1 LSGVQVDNSPA
12 VATRS
17 LDISSW
23 KEEDI
28 SALTSSEKK
37 RYYRRKSALKDYF
50 TTEETLDQ
58 IALRYHLATK
68 MLEKLAKRCFM
79 QHEDGAPWGFRALVP
94 GVTVVD
100 YTPTPGPEPAPVA
113 DVICD
118 NAGAD
123 AIPEAVGADAILDN
137 EGTDTIHDNAGA
149 NALPDDVMSADDKED
164 TAPRPAIVLSQ
175 QNPVLADDMPDVIG
189 IEETRAGDG
198 ENGVEEKVG
207 DADETQEE
215 TSADEDPVSSLSDLG
230 EIREDVVGSLPEE
243 VLPEDDVLAVSERQV
258 QPAVVESAVD
268 MMDVAAEART
278 PLPDVL
284 QGDSGAFYVRELAD
298 SVSRSLVVRERMLL
312 AALPRTSK
320 KHAAITDKKMII
332 AQRSIR
338 RRWVRSVE
346 RTHTRRTYRLIGAV
360 VAAVLFL
367 SLLIPVGAG
376 IAAYSAYNS
385 IKSIALDSVNHLMDV
400 KTLLPVSKSDPTAV
414 LNPAKLQLANADFMQ
429 AESDFLQLQQ
439 LVNRQ
444 DIQSLVQQF
453 APQYSNKL
461 GMAQRLVQVGIDVT
475 RMGSEFINIAMLG
488 ATILH
493 GSPLASGSTKP
504 LITVNDVSNI
514 EGTLLHALYYI
525 QDIKTQMSQ
534 VSLSQLPIN
543 ATQQKEIAS
552 AMTLLPKAQ
561 SYIEQGQGVIG
572 IVSWLLGVGQARR
585 FLVQTMDRAELR
597 PSGGFTGQ
605 YGVFSIQDGR
615 MAPFTLQDV
624 TELDYNGN
632 GAELGRQAPPGYTS
646 WMNFGNFGL
655 RDANLSG
662 DFPTTARIAMQVF
675 QDEGGGPVD
684 GDIMF
689 TPTVIEHVLEIVG
702 PIKISEYND
711 TITAQNLED
720 KLHYYQNDPAAIA
733 LQKAKTNTNNAASRK
748 SFTAL
753 VGKKL
758 LETVRGLPIKTLMK
772 VVQNAVKDIQARD
785 LEIYFSNPQAEA
797 WLVAHSYSG
806 AMSTFSNADGFM
818 VVQSNIS
825 ISKASQDVQ
834 TTEQDTITLDAQ
846 GGATHNLTITLDY
859 RGTKPIYSVYTTYAD
874 YIRVYAPANAV
885 LQGGYGFDTGKA
897 LCTPNGTGT
906 TTGTGGPVKRPPP
919 PNSLPPCSQFTKTY
933 SSNALYCPSGNYD
946 MGQRGWVPGKGFS
959 NWAVEALGAPIE
971 LTSDLPGRAMWGG
984 LTVTPKNC
992 ISTISLSWYVPNAV
1006 KHVVGQPLYA
1016 VLAQKQGGYVPV
1028 VQINIDTS
1036 QLNGVK
1042 PYSFNGNIYGDRLFS
1057 LAVVK
1062 KGH

>member
-17 LDISSW
+17 LDISLW
-23 KEEDI
+23 KEDDI
-28 SALTSSEKK
+28 STLTSSEKK

-50 TTEETLDQ
+50 TTEEPLDQ
-58 IALRYHLATK
+58 IALRYHLPTK
-68 MLEKLAKRCFM
+68 MLEKLAKRCRM
-79 QHEDGAPWGFRALVP
+79 QHEDGAPWGFRALMPRVA
-94 GVTVVD
+94 VVD
-100 YTPTPGPEPAPVA
+100 HTPEPEPAPVA
-113 DVICD
+113 DATCDDAENNTTRD
-118 NAGAD
+118 NAEAD
-123 AIPEAVGADAILDN
+123 ATHDN
-137 EGTDTIHDNAGA
+137 EGMDASSN
-149 NALPDDVMSADDKED
+149 DVMSEEDKED
-164 TAPRPAIVLSQ
+164 TAPRLAIVLPQ
-175 QNPVLADDMPDVIG
+175 QNTVPADDMPDVIG
-189 IEETRAGDG
+189 IEESGAGDEELRIEAIIG
-198 ENGVEEKVG
+198 DVEE
-207 DADETQEE
+207 TQLEAQSPPSGIP
-215 TSADEDPVSSLSDLG
+215 SAPS
-230 EIREDVVGSLPEE
+230 PAEE
-243 VLPEDDVLAVSERQV
+243 V
-258 QPAVVESAVD
+258 QPVVVESAVD

-278 PLPDVL
+278 PLPNVL
-284 QGDSGAFYVRELAD
+284 RGDSGAFYARELAD
-298 SVSRSLVVRERMLL
+298 AVSRSLVVRERMLL
-312 AALPRTSK
+312 AGLPRTSK
-320 KHAAITDKKMII
+320 KHVAITGNRAII

-338 RRWVRSVE
+338 KRWVRSVE
-346 RTHTRRTYRLIGAV
+346 RTRTRRAYRWIGAV
-360 VAAVLFL
+360 VVAVLFL

-385 IKSIALDSVNHLMDV
+385 IKSIALDSVNHLLDV
-400 KTLLPVSKSDPTAV
+400 KTLLPVTKSDPTAA
-414 LNPAKLQLANADFMQ
+414 LNPAKLQLANADFTQ
-429 AESDFLQLQQ
+429 AQGDFLQLQQ

-444 DIQSLVQQF
+444 DIQSLVEQF

-475 RMGSEFINIAMLG
+475 RMGSEFINVAMLG
-488 ATILH
+488 ANILH

-572 IVSWLLGVGQARR
+572 IISWLLGVGQARR
-585 FLVQTMDRAELR
+585 FLIQTMDRAELR
-597 PSGGFTGQ
+597 PGGGFTGQ
-605 YGVFSIQDGR
+605 YGVLSIQDGR

-662 DFPTTARIAMQVF
+662 DFPTTAHLAMQVF

-689 TPTVIEHVLEIVG
+689 TSTAIEHVLDIVG

-720 KLHYYQNDPAAIA
+720 KLHYYQNDPVAIA
-733 LQKAKTNTNNAASRK
+733 LQKSKTNTNNAATRK

-758 LETVRGLPIKTLMK
+758 LDTVRHLPVKTLLK

-785 LEIYFSNPQAEA
+785 LNIYFSNPQAEG
-797 WLVAHSYSG
+797 WLVSHSYSG
-806 AMSTFSNADGFM
+806 AMSTFSNTDGFM

-834 TTEQDTITLDAQ
+834 TTQQDNITLDAQ

-859 RGTKPIYSVYTTYAD
+859 QGTKPIYSVYTTYAD
-874 YIRVYAPANAV
+874 YIRVYAPTNAV
-885 LQGGYGFDTGKA
+885 LQGGDGFDTGKA
-897 LCTPNGTGT
+897 LCTPSSTGTGS
-906 TTGTGGPVKRPPP
+906 GGPVKSPLS
-919 PNSLPPCSQFTKTY
+919 NSLPPCSQFSQTS
-933 SSNALYCPSGNYD
+933 SSNALYCPSGNYN

-959 NWAVEALGAPIE
+959 NWAVEALGAPTA

-1006 KHVVGQPLYA
+1006 KHVVGQPLYS
-1016 VLAQKQGGYVPV
+1016 VLVQKQGGYVPA
-1028 VQINIDTS
+1028 VQITIDTS

-1042 PYSFNGNIYGDRLFS
+1042 PYSFNGNIYSDRLFS

>member
-1 LSGVQVDNSPA
+1 MTFPPGL
-12 VATRS
+12 
-17 LDISSW
+17 
-23 KEEDI
+23 
-28 SALTSSEKK
+28 SSEKK

-50 TTEETLDQ
+50 TTEEPLDQ
-58 IALRYHLATK
+58 IALRYHLPTK
-68 MLEKLAKRCFM
+68 MLEKLAKRCCM
-79 QHEDGAPWGFRALVP
+79 QHEDGAPWGFRALMP
-94 GVTVVD
+94 GITVID
-100 YTPTPGPEPAPVA
+100 HTPEPEPAPVA
-113 DVICD
+113 
-118 NAGAD
+118 A
-123 AIPEAVGADAILDN
+123 AIPEDTGTNVINQGTRIDAIHDDVGN
-137 EGTDTIHDNAGA
+137 DTIHDDPASMSSN
-149 NALPDDVMSADDKED
+149 DVMSADDKED
-164 TAPRPAIVLSQ
+164 TAPRPAIVLPQ
-175 QNPVLADDMPDVIG
+175 QNTVPADDMPDEIG
-189 IEETRAGDG
+189 IEESGAGD
-198 ENGVEEKVG
+198 EVNGV
-207 DADETQEE
+207 A
-215 TSADEDPVSSLSDLG
+215 EDGFSMAPGTAESDT
-230 EIREDVVGSLPEE
+230 EE
-243 VLPEDDVLAVSERQV
+243 VLSEDNALTVSERQV
-258 QPAVVESAVD
+258 QTVVVESAVD

-278 PLPDVL
+278 PVPNVL
-284 QGDSGAFYVRELAD
+284 QGDSGAFYVKELAD
-298 SVSRSLVVRERMLL
+298 RASRSLVVRERMLL
-312 AALPRTSK
+312 AGLPRTSK
-320 KHAAITDKKMII
+320 KHVAITDKKAII

-338 RRWVRSVE
+338 KRWVRSVE
-346 RTHTRRTYRLIGAV
+346 RTRTRSTYRLIGAV
-360 VAAVLFL
+360 VVAVLFL

-385 IKSIALDSVNHLMDV
+385 IKSIALDSVNHLLDV
-400 KTLLPVSKSDPTAV
+400 KTLLPVTKSDPTAA
-414 LNPAKLQLANADFMQ
+414 LNPAKLQLANADLAQ
-429 AESDFLQLQQ
+429 SQSDFLQLQQ

-444 DIQSLVQQF
+444 DIQSLVEQF

-475 RMGSEFINIAMLG
+475 RMGSEFINVALLG
-488 ATILH
+488 ANILH
-493 GSPLASGSTKP
+493 GSPLASGSTTP
-504 LITVNDVSNI
+504 LITVNDVANI

-543 ATQQKEIAS
+543 ATQQKEITS
-552 AMTLLPKAQ
+552 AMALLPKAQ

-585 FLVQTMDRAELR
+585 FLIQTMDRAELR

-605 YGVFSIQDGR
+605 FGVFSIQDGR

-662 DFPTTARIAMQVF
+662 DFPTTAHLAMQVF

-689 TPTVIEHVLEIVG
+689 TPTAIEHVLEIVG
-702 PIKISEYND
+702 PIKIPEYND

-720 KLHYYQNDPAAIA
+720 KLHYYQNDPVAIA

-758 LETVRGLPIKTLMK
+758 LDTVRHLPVMTLLK
-772 VVQNAVKDIQARD
+772 VVQNAVKDIQSRD
-785 LEIYFSNPQAEA
+785 LNIYFSNPQAEG

-806 AMSTFSNADGFM
+806 AMSTFSSTDGFM

-834 TTEQDTITLDAQ
+834 TTQQDNITLDAQ

-885 LQGGYGFDTGKA
+885 LQGGDGFDTGKA
-897 LCTPNGTGT
+897 LCTASS
-906 TTGTGGPVKRPPP
+906 TGTGGPVKQPTP
-919 PNSLPPCSQFTKTY
+919 PNSLPPCSQFSQTS
-933 SSNALYCPSGNYD
+933 SSNALYCPSGNYN
-946 MGQRGWVPGKGFS
+946 MGQRGWIPGKGFS
-959 NWAVEALGAPIE
+959 NWSVDILGAPTAQ
-971 LTSDLPGRAMWGG
+971 TSDLPGRAMWGG

-992 ISTISLSWYVPNAV
+992 ISTISLTWYVPNAV
-1006 KHVVGQPLYA
+1006 KHVVGQPLYS
-1016 VLAQKQGGYVPV
+1016 VLVQKQGGYVPV
-1028 VQINIDTS
+1028 VQITIDTS

-1042 PYSFNGNIYGDRLFS
+1042 PYSFNGNIYADRLFS

-1062 KGH
+1062 KK